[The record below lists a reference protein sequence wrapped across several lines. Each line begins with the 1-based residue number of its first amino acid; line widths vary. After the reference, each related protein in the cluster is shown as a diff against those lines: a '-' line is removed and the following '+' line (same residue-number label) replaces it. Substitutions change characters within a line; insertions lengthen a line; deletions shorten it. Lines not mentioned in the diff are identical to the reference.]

1 MKVLFTHSYF
11 LRKDAKQWRAQ
22 APYPPLGTLYA
33 CAAAQQLG
41 FEVHFFDVQFCIN
54 AQEILPTLKR
64 VKPDFF
70 VICDDSFNYLSKM
83 CLTNM
88 REAAFEMI
96 GLAKLLSCKVLV
108 ASSDASDHAALYLQN
123 GADGVVIGEAEETIG
138 EWLKNGGQCE
148 DKINGLTWL
157 MDQVKYQS
165 PPRKVKRN
173 LDEWPLPAWSLL
185 NFEPYQRMW
194 LKARGYTSINLVTT
208 RGCPYK
214 CNWCAKPVYGNRY
227 NSHSPEQTIEMIKT
241 IQQRFG
247 VHHIWFADDIF
258 GLKPGWVNAF
268 ADLIQSHNIQI
279 KFKIQ
284 SRADLLVQT
293 DTVNALKRAGCLE
306 VWMGA
311 ESGSQKI
318 LDAMDKGVT
327 VAQIHQ
333 ATQSLKNAGIRPC
346 LFLQFGYPGEQ
357 MIEIKQTFEMVKA
370 IMPYDIGVS
379 VSYPL
384 PGTIFYE
391 RVKHELVHKQNWKES
406 DDLEIMFSGSYPID
420 FYKKL
425 QRLMHYKFRTWNAL
439 LDWSKL
445 RIHRSSLLL
454 PYYSLQSLRF
464 SQMLK
469 SK

>member
-41 FEVHFFDVQFCIN
+41 YDVHFFDVQFCTN
-54 AQEILPTLKR
+54 ANEILPTLNR
-64 VKPDFF
+64 LKPDFF

-96 GLAKLLSCKVLV
+96 SLAKSLQCKVLV
-108 ASSDASDHAALYLQN
+108 ASSDANDHASLYLQN

-138 EWLKNGGQCE
+138 DWLNNGGICE
-148 DKINGLTWL
+148 DRINGLTWL
-157 MDQVKYQS
+157 KDNVKIQS

-185 NFEPYQRMW
+185 NFEPYKKMW

-241 IQQRFG
+241 IQHQFG
-247 VHHIWFADDIF
+247 VSHVWFADDIF
-258 GLKPGWVNAF
+258 GLKPGWVKTF
-268 ADLIQSHNIQI
+268 AELIQLNHIQI
-279 KFKIQ
+279 EFKIQ
-284 SRADLLVQT
+284 SRADLIVQT
-293 DTVNALKRAGCLE
+293 DTVKALKQAGCIE

-333 ATQSLKNAGIRPC
+333 AALSLKSANIRPC
-346 LFLQFGYPGEQ
+346 LFLQFGYPGEYMQ
-357 MIEIKQTFEMVKA
+357 EILQTFEMVKT
-370 IMPYDIGVS
+370 ILPYDIGVS

-384 PGTIFYE
+384 PGTVFYE
-391 RVKHELVHKQNWKES
+391 LVKHELIHKQNWKES
-406 DDLEIMFSGSYPID
+406 DDLEIMFSGSYTIG

-425 QRLMHYKFRTWNAL
+425 QRLMHYKFRTWKAIN
-439 LDWSKL
+439 DWSL
-445 RIHRSSLLL
+445 FRITRSALLL
-454 PYYSLQSLRF
+454 PYYLIQSMRLNKILQT
-464 SQMLK
+464 K
-469 SK
+469 